1 MNNNIVSEWR
11 IVEMEMM
18 PSTTVVPRR
27 IIP

>member
-1 MNNNIVSEWR
+1 MANR
-11 IVEMEMM
+11 VEMEMM

>member
-1 MNNNIVSEWR
+1 
-11 IVEMEMM
+11 MEMM